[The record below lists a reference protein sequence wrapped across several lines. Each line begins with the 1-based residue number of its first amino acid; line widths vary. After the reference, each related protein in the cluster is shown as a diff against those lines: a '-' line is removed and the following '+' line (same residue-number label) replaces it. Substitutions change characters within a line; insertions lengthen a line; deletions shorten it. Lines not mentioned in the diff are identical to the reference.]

1 MQPTS
6 AATPPQ
12 KAFEISHASEISA
25 ARRHGAHLAEL
36 TGLDEIDAGRLAIVV
51 TETGTN
57 ILKHARQGRL
67 ILRAVWINWRHGV
80 EVIAIDTGPGIA
92 NLVRSMHDG
101 VSTTGTA
108 GTGLGAMRRQSD
120 SFDIFSVPG
129 QGTGIHLT
137 VLAAHAAGAHAAP
150 DGMAEPGAWGSA
162 PSAASATLPA
172 PLSPAVSRLR
182 VGAVCLPVAGED
194 LCGDAWSMVED
205 HVGLRL
211 MVADGLGHGPGAALA
226 SQAAVAVLQAQETLE
241 PAAMIEAMHAALQ
254 TTRGAAAVA
263 ARLDFQQDRIQ
274 MAGVGNISACVIQGE
289 TRRQL
294 ISHNGIVGHNLR
306 KVQEFGAEWTPGA
319 LAIFCSDG
327 IGTQW
332 DLRAYPGLQ
341 NCHPALIAAVLY
353 RDFMRLRDDATVLVI
368 QRLN

>member
-1 MQPTS
+1 
-6 AATPPQ
+6 
-12 KAFEISHASEISA
+12 
-25 ARRHGAHLAEL
+25 
-36 TGLDEIDAGRLAIVV
+36 
-51 TETGTN
+51 
-57 ILKHARQGRL
+57 
-67 ILRAVWINWRHGV
+67 
-80 EVIAIDTGPGIA
+80 
-92 NLVRSMHDG
+92 
-101 VSTTGTA
+101 
-108 GTGLGAMRRQSD
+108 
-120 SFDIFSVPG
+120 
-129 QGTGIHLT
+129 
-137 VLAAHAAGAHAAP
+137 
-150 DGMAEPGAWGSA
+150 
-162 PSAASATLPA
+162 
-172 PLSPAVSRLR
+172 
-182 VGAVCLPVAGED
+182 
-194 LCGDAWSMVED
+194 MVED

-319 LAIFCSDG
+319 LAICCSDG